1 MKKTDFLTNV
11 KEKMAA
17 QDVAISKKDLEV
29 VMTAMEEV
37 IYEAVKAGDDV
48 KFAGAK
54 FAKKDVPAKSG
65 TTVLGGE
72 PKAWT
77 KPAHSE
83 GAVKATKTLK
93 DLFA

>member
-11 KEKMAA
+11 KEKVAA
-17 QDVAISKKDLEV
+17 QELNISKKDLDV
-29 VMTAMEEV
+29 VMGAMEEV
-37 IYEAVKAGDDV
+37 IYEAVKAGDEV

-54 FAKKDVPAKSG
+54 FVKKDVPAKSG

-83 GAVKATKTLK
+83 GAVKATKVLK
-93 DLFA
+93 ELFA